1 MRKAAGR
8 ASRGDDGTMRGFGR
22 AALAVV
28 AACML
33 ALVLAVAGCAPSA
46 SEQASSQAEQ
56 QEASEADVAEDV
68 AAEADALRIGSL
80 KGPTS
85 VGLASMMTAGQGVF
99 TVAVTADEIAPKL
112 LQDELDIALVPANL
126 AATLYQRTSGGITVL
141 DVNTLGVLYAVSASD
156 FDSVEG
162 LRGRTV
168 YMTGKGSVPEY
179 TLRALLEASGMQWDD
194 VDVQF
199 RSEPA
204 EVAALIAQDPQS
216 AGMLPQ
222 PFATAATMKN
232 PELQQRVDLTRAWEE
247 ATGGDR
253 GSLITGV
260 TIAKTDTVESK
271 RAAIDEFVTRH
282 STSTDIARS
291 DPARIAPEVVS
302 LGIIDS
308 EQVAEASIP
317 RCNVV
322 CLTGE
327 QMKDAL
333 SGYLGI
339 LYQQDPASIG
349 GALPGMAFY
358 LM

>member
-1 MRKAAGR
+1 MRMAATR
-8 ASRGDDGTMRGFGR
+8 ASRGDGRTMRKVSR
-22 AALAVV
+22 AAFALA
-28 AACML
+28 AAAMV
-33 ALVLAVAGCAPSA
+33 ALVLAVVGCTPNAPD
-46 SEQASSQAEQ
+46 QASSQAEQ
-56 QEASEADVAEDV
+56 QEASEAGAAGDVAT
-68 AAEADALRIGSL
+68 EADALRIGSL

-99 TVAVTADEIAPKL
+99 TVAATADEITPKL

-126 AATLYQRTSGGITVL
+126 AATLYQKTSGGITVL
-141 DVNTLGVLYAVSASD
+141 DVNTLGVLYAVTASD
-156 FDSVEG
+156 VSSVEG

-168 YMTGKGSVPEY
+168 YMTGKGAVPEY
-179 TLRALLEASGMQWDD
+179 TLRALLEASKMRWDD

-204 EVAALIAQDPQS
+204 EVAALIAQEPES
-216 AGMLPQ
+216 VGILPQ

-232 PELQQRVDLTRAWEE
+232 AGLKQGIDLTLAWEE

-260 TIAKTDTVESK
+260 TIAKSGTVASK

-291 DPARIAPEVVS
+291 DPAQIAPEVVS

-317 RCNVV
+317 RCNLV

-339 LYQQDPASIG
+339 LYQQDPSSIG
-349 GALPGMAFY
+349 GGLPGESFY